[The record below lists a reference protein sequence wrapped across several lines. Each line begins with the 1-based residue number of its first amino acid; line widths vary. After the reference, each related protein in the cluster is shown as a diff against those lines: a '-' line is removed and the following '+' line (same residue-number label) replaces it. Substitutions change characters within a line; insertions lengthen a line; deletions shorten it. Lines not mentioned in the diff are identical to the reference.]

1 MPVPVFVVGNL
12 VVGGGGKTPLAI
24 HLVKQLRDRGMRP
37 GVISRGFGRVAS
49 DVLEVELTGLPA
61 DCGDEPLLIRRRA
74 DCPVFVAAGRASA
87 ARALL
92 RAYPATDV
100 IIADDGLQHLRL
112 ARDFEIAVFDRR
124 GAGNGQLLPAGP
136 LREPL
141 RRLASIDAC
150 VANGASPMAGNGFS
164 MQLVLG
170 DLYQLAA
177 PTHRLTAAQFASRH
191 SASVAAVAGIGNPP
205 RFFDTL
211 RAAGLVVAEHP
222 FPDHHPF
229 CRADLAGIAARSILM
244 TEKDAL
250 KCAGFDDPRI
260 WVAPVTAA
268 VDPGLVE
275 AILEKLRGFKVA

>member
-1 MPVPVFVVGNL
+1 MPVIVVGNL
-12 VVGGGGKTPLAI
+12 VVGGGGKTPLSI
-24 HLVKQLRDRGMRP
+24 HLVAQLRERGMRP
-37 GVISRGFGRVAS
+37 GVIARGFGRHGS
-49 DVLEVELTGLPA
+49 DVLEVGLTSLPT

-74 DCPVFVAAGRASA
+74 DCPVFVAARRVSA

-124 GAGNGQLLPAGP
+124 GAGNGHLLPAGP

-141 RRLASIDAC
+141 KRLASIDAC
-150 VANGASPMAGNGFS
+150 VANGASPLAGNAFS
-164 MQLVLG
+164 MRLELG
-170 DLYQLAA
+170 DLYQLAT
-177 PTHRLTAAQFASRH
+177 PTHSCTAPQFASRH
-191 SASVAAVAGIGNPP
+191 RAGVAAVAGIGNPQ

-211 RAAGLVVAEHP
+211 RAAGIVVAEHP

-229 CRADLAGIAARSILM
+229 CRADLAGIAAGSIVM

-250 KCAGFDDPRI
+250 KCTGFDDPRI
-260 WVAPVTAA
+260 WVAPVTAT
-268 VDPGLVE
+268 VDRGLVE
-275 AILEKLRGFKVA
+275 AILEKLRGRKAA

>member
-1 MPVPVFVVGNL
+1 MPVIVVGNL

-24 HLVKQLRDRGMRP
+24 HLVGQLRDRGMRP
-37 GVISRGFGRVAS
+37 GVISRGFGRQGS
-49 DVLEVELTGLPA
+49 DVREVELTSLPT

-74 DCPVFVAAGRASA
+74 GCPVFVAARRVSA

-124 GAGNGQLLPAGP
+124 GAGNGHLLPAGP

-150 VANGASPMAGNGFS
+150 VTNGARPLADHGFS
-164 MQLVLG
+164 MRLELG
-170 DLYQLAA
+170 DLYQLAT
-177 PTHRLTAAQFASRH
+177 PTERCTATQFAYRH
-191 SASVAAVAGIGNPP
+191 GAGVAAVAGIGNPQ

-211 RAAGLVVAEHP
+211 RAAGIVAAEHP
-222 FPDHHPF
+222 FPDHHRF
-229 CRADLAGIAARSILM
+229 CRADLAGIAAHSIVM

-250 KCAGFDDPRI
+250 KCTGFDDPRI

-275 AILEKLRGFKVA
+275 AILEKLRGLKAA